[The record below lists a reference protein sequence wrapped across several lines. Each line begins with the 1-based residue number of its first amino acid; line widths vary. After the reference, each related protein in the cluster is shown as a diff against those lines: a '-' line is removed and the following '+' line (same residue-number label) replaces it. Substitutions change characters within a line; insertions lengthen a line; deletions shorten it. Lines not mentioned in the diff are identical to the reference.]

1 MPKILS
7 RDFIEGPAFAV
18 LNEYI
23 GLFRSDDGLA
33 RPNRYEV
40 ILSAPNGFT
49 SGGSIGN
56 AVSILN
62 GARSAGD
69 DRKASLRCQSIS
81 FPGRNLDTV
90 PDTNIYGPTREIVQ
104 GYSYGEVNASFLCSN
119 EYQEKGLFEAW
130 QNLAFD
136 DTKTWSL
143 GYYNNYVG
151 QIDIYQ
157 LDEKDNRRAG
167 VKLVECFPKNIAP
180 IELSYGT
187 NDTISTVDITFT
199 YRYWTN
205 VATQQLNSGSSFTD
219 RLSEIAVNTIER
231 RITSQIPSLLNK
243 LF

>member
-18 LNEYI
+18 LNEFI
-23 GLFRSDDGLA
+23 GLFRSDDGFA

-40 ILSAPNGFT
+40 ILSAPDGVR
-49 SGGSIGN
+49 GGGIKEDVVQRMVGN
-56 AVSILN
+56 K
-62 GARSAGD
+62 GAGD
-69 DRKASLRCQSIS
+69 DSAASLRCQSIS
-81 FPGRNLDTV
+81 FPARNLDTQEDV
-90 PDTNIYGPTREIVQ
+90 NIYGPVRSIVQ
-104 GYSYGEVNASFLCSN
+104 GYSYGEMSASFLCSSDHK
-119 EYQEKGLFEAW
+119 EKGIFETW

-143 GYYNNYVG
+143 GYYDNYVG

-167 VKLVECFPKNIAP
+167 VKLVECFPKTLGEQA
-180 IELSYGT
+180 LSYGT
-187 NDTISTVDITFT
+187 NDTITTIDVTFS

-219 RLSEIAVNTIER
+219 RLSEIAVNTVER
-231 RITSQIPSLLNK
+231 KITSQIPKLLRR
-243 LF
+243 L

>member
-18 LNEYI
+18 LNEFV
-23 GLFRSDDGLA
+23 GLFRSDDGFA

-40 ILSAPNGFT
+40 ILTAPNGYT
-49 SGGSIGN
+49 SGSVAN
-56 AVSILN
+56 AVAN
-62 GARSAGD
+62 MTGAKSAGD

-90 PDTNIYGPTREIVQ
+90 ADTNIYGPTREIVQ
-104 GYSYGEVNASFLCSN
+104 GYSYGEVTGTFLCSN
-119 EYQEKGLFEAW
+119 EHQEKGIFESW

-143 GYYNNYVG
+143 GYYDNYVG

-167 VKLVECFPKNIAP
+167 VKLVECFPKTIAAQ
-180 IELSYGT
+180 ELAYGT
-187 NDTISTVDITFT
+187 NDTITTVDVTFS

-205 VATQQLNSGSSFTD
+205 VATQQLNSGSSITD
-219 RLSEIAVNTIER
+219 RISEIAVNTIER
-231 RITSQIPSLLNK
+231 KITSQIPKILRRL
-243 LF
+243 

>member
-1 MPKILS
+1 MPKLLS

-18 LNEYI
+18 LNEFI
-23 GLFRSDDGLA
+23 GLFRSDGGFA

-40 ILSAPNGFT
+40 ILSAPNGFRG
-49 SGGSIGN
+49 GGSIPN
-56 AVSILN
+56 ASSNLN
-62 GARSAGD
+62 GMKSAGD
-69 DRKASLRCQSIS
+69 DRKASIRCQSIS

-90 PDTNIYGPTREIVQ
+90 EDTNIYGPTRQIVQ
-104 GYSYGEVNASFLCSN
+104 GYSYGEVTGTFLCSN
-119 EYQEKGLFEAW
+119 EHQEKGVFESW

-143 GYYNNYVG
+143 GYYDNYVG

-167 VKLVECFPKNIAP
+167 VKLVECFPKTIA
-180 IELSYGT
+180 EQALAYGT
-187 NDTISTVDITFT
+187 NDTITTVDVTFT

-205 VATQQLNSGSSFTD
+205 LATQQLNSGSSITD

-231 RITSQIPSLLNK
+231 KITSQIPKLLRR
-243 LF
+243 L

>member
-18 LNEYI
+18 LNEFMS
-23 GLFRSDDGLA
+23 GFHSDNGLA

-40 ILSAPNGFT
+40 ILSAPNGYR
-49 SGGSIGN
+49 GGNVEGGVANLAASRG
-56 AVSILN
+56 
-62 GARSAGD
+62 AGD

-90 PDTNIYGPTREIVQ
+90 SDTNIYGPTREIVQ
-104 GYSYGEVNASFLCSN
+104 GYSYGEINGTFLCSN
-119 EYQEKGLFEAW
+119 EYQEKGVFEAW

-143 GYYNNYVG
+143 GYYDNYVG

-157 LDEKDNRRAG
+157 LDEKDTRRAG

-180 IELSYGT
+180 ISLSYGT
-187 NDTISTVDITFT
+187 NDTISTLDVTFT

-205 VATQQLNSGSSFTD
+205 VATQQLNSGSSSTN
-219 RLSEIAVNTIER
+219 RLSEIAGNSIER
-231 RITSQIPSLLNK
+231 RITSQTPSLLR
-243 LF
+243 LL

>member
-18 LNEYI
+18 LNEFMS
-23 GLFRSDDGLA
+23 GFHSDNGLA

-40 ILSAPNGFT
+40 ILSAPNGYR
-49 SGGSIGN
+49 GGNVEGGVANLAASRG
-56 AVSILN
+56 
-62 GARSAGD
+62 AGD

-104 GYSYGEVNASFLCSN
+104 GYSYGEINGTFLCSN
-119 EYQEKGLFEAW
+119 DHREKGIFETW

-136 DTKTWSL
+136 DNGTWSL
-143 GYYNNYVG
+143 GYYDNYVG
-151 QIDIYQ
+151 SIDIYQ
-157 LDEKDNRRAG
+157 LDEKDTRRAG
-167 VKLVECFPKNIAP
+167 VKLVECFPKTISAQP
-180 IELSYGT
+180 LSHGT
-187 NDTISTVDITFT
+187 NNTITTIDVTFS

-205 VATQQLNSGSSFTD
+205 VATHELNNGSSFTD
-219 RLSEIAVNTIER
+219 RLSEIAINTVER
-231 RITSQIPSLLNK
+231 RITAQVPSLLNK